1 MLPDFKVSCFL
12 FKEMTNESE
21 IEKNQLIKRIEN
33 LNAFYL
39 FCKQNFKEAMDLF
52 LKLET
57 GIILHLLIYF
67 LKCSLVY
74 RFSTLFLHDYNVNKS

>member
-1 MLPDFKVSCFL
+1 
-12 FKEMTNESE
+12 MTNESE

-39 FCKQNFKEAMDLF
+39 ICKQNFKEAMELF

-57 GIILHLLIYF
+57 GIILNLFIYF
-67 LKCSLVY
+67 L
-74 RFSTLFLHDYNVNKS
+74 

>member
-1 MLPDFKVSCFL
+1 
-12 FKEMTNESE
+12 MTNESE

-39 FCKQNFKEAMDLF
+39 ICKQNFKEAMELF

-57 GIILHLLIYF
+57 GIILN
-67 LKCSLVY
+67 
-74 RFSTLFLHDYNVNKS
+74 LFIFYNSQVFF

>member
-1 MLPDFKVSCFL
+1 
-12 FKEMTNESE
+12 MTNESE
-21 IEKNQLIKRIEN
+21 MEKNQLIKRIEN

-57 GIILHLLIYF
+57 GVYIIFLSLIF
-67 LKCSLVY
+67 C
-74 RFSTLFLHDYNVNKS
+74 LFLFSKV

>member
-1 MLPDFKVSCFL
+1 
-12 FKEMTNESE
+12 MTNESE

-39 FCKQNFKEAMDLF
+39 ICKQNFKEAMDLF

-57 GIILHLLIYF
+57 GIILHLLLQVF
-67 LKCSLVY
+67 
-74 RFSTLFLHDYNVNKS
+74 RFFPTLFPPLLSKF